1 MLKVKNLTHLSK
13 KKLKKGGNFDHGCKK
28 NRALLDFFCNLVSRF
43 GFILTKKNFLYRM
56 NVISGR

>member
-13 KKLKKGGNFDHGCKK
+13 KMKKGGNFDHGCKK
-28 NRALLDFFCNLVSRF
+28 NRALLDFFVQPNVAFWLDF
-43 GFILTKKNFLYRM
+43 NQNFVLYRI